1 MSASAY
7 FHDIPHSISLS
18 IVRNQYSTVRK
29 CCNSLNARGKSCGEV
44 CSSKLEKPLP
54 NRHSHCSVVYKN
66 LSTMPPRANLLR
78 QKHSDASLVV
88 DPQAK
93 EISTEGDASSV
104 RFYWPFDMVLILRHR
119 LYVGI
124 LKSAL

>member
-1 MSASAY
+1 
-7 FHDIPHSISLS
+7 
-18 IVRNQYSTVRK
+18 
-29 CCNSLNARGKSCGEV
+29 
-44 CSSKLEKPLP
+44 
-54 NRHSHCSVVYKN
+54 
-66 LSTMPPRANLLR
+66 MPPRANLLR

-93 EISTEGDASSV
+93 EISTEGEASSV
-104 RFYWPFDMVLILRHR
+104 HFYWPFDIFRMVLILRHR